1 VLKPSVP
8 KTVRIATKDTF
19 VGELNQTEIRYDLTP
34 SRISVRNDDV
44 IGPRSNSAQFLLLSQ
59 SGQCGI

>member
-19 VGELNQTEIRYDLTP
+19 VGELNQTDIRYDLTP
-34 SRISVRNDDV
+34 SRISGR
-44 IGPRSNSAQFLLLSQ
+44 LSIE
-59 SGQCGI
+59 GTPFAMMT